1 MEHPAIES
9 SGRAVDRKCAWC
21 GQRLSETT
29 AATAPERSV
38 THPSAA
44 PATVSQDPAASA
56 SICKTCAAR
65 ITTYRRPV
73 LVVSREWARLY
84 EDIGALLRSRPE
96 IQVVLER
103 RQAAGKDN
111 WTGPE
116 RRSSSEPIEL
126 K

>member
-1 MEHPAIES
+1 MEQLGIES
-9 SGRAVDRKCAWC
+9 SEGAVERNCAWC

-38 THPSAA
+38 THPAAA
-44 PATVSQDPAASA
+44 PATVSQDAAASA
-56 SICKTCAAR
+56 SICKSCAAR
-65 ITTYRRPV
+65 ITTYRHPV
-73 LVVSREWARLY
+73 LVVSQEWARLY

-96 IQVVLER
+96 IQVVLDR

-116 RRSSSEPIEL
+116 RRSISEPIEL

>member
-9 SGRAVDRKCAWC
+9 SGRAVDRTCAWC
-21 GQRLSETT
+21 GQQLSEMT
-29 AATAPERSV
+29 AAAAPERSGEH
-38 THPSAA
+38 TAAA
-44 PATVSQDPAASA
+44 PATVPQDPVATA
-56 SICKTCAAR
+56 SICKSCAAR
-65 ITTYRRPV
+65 ITSDRHPV
-73 LVVSREWARLY
+73 LVVSQEWARLY
-84 EDIGALLRSRPE
+84 EDIGGLFRSRPE
-96 IQVVLER
+96 IQVVLDR